1 MGARWKKLFVRTQAS
16 EDREF
21 TIEVGSFLK
30 GATTEVRRIT
40 TADDLFLAVA
50 LRYRHETLEP
60 IAQSL
65 QEIRTIHHN
74 DYERTTGLH

>member
-16 EDREF
+16 EDREP
-21 TIEVGSFLK
+21 TIEAGSSLK

-50 LRYRHETLEP
+50 RSEEHTSEL
-60 IAQSL
+60 QS
-65 QEIRTIHHN
+65 RT
-74 DYERTTGLH
+74 YLVCRLLLGKKKV